1 MKSHWKRNWG
11 LVGALP
17 LGAVFVL
24 SVIKVVLT
32 TSRQHD
38 PDVPTLRISHWLL
51 ETGYRES
58 IAEVGRLWVEEN
70 ARHGRTVRFEQLVVP
85 TKVYAAWMRTNL
97 VGRMAP
103 DLVYVKRENGATDEI
118 MGRYFE
124 SLSEE
129 AAKPNPYNADTPL
142 AGVRWSDT
150 FVDGLAITGTS
161 PGLADIYAIPT
172 TAVSVRLYYNRAL
185 LREITGRDALPVN
198 FGELLET
205 CAQIRS
211 WATRHG
217 RRVAPIAGSRYNTTL
232 LFNLLIGGLTQ
243 ATAVVIDERGDLG
256 TGPAELLQAASR
268 GRWSPDRPEV
278 RTTFNAIRTISAEMQ
293 PGFLQLQRED
303 ATMQFGQ
310 QQAVMIV
317 AGSWAANSMHA
328 EVPFELGVAALPLPP
343 AGDSQWGT
351 GVRGPA
357 GDTAGLFFEGFAMP
371 VGGTKR
377 ALAVDFLRFFSS
389 WKIYS
394 HYASQSGCL
403 PVVKHV
409 QAAGRMQPFALRK
422 DGYRPGP
429 TFYSIGESTRRLWEQ
444 NTLTLVG
451 PTGSTDA
458 FIKLLQHELPA
469 TLASDLARWR
479 RDLRNSIELQ
489 DLLLEA
495 RHQLAPGASGADAHW
510 GALLDTQSAA
520 ESQYYASF
528 LSGQTPAVRP

>member
-1 MKSHWKRNWG
+1 MKSGRKASWA
-11 LVGALP
+11 LVGAL
-17 LGAVFVL
+17 LLAAVFIG
-24 SVIKVVLT
+24 SIIKVVLT
-32 TSRQHD
+32 ARRQHD
-38 PDVPTLRISHWLL
+38 DEVPTLRVSHWLL

-58 IAEVGRLWVEEN
+58 LEEVGRQWVEEN
-70 ARHGRTVRFEQLVVP
+70 ARQGRKVRFEQLVVP

-103 DLVYVKRENGATDEI
+103 DLVYVKRENGATDEV

-129 AAKPNPYNADTPL
+129 AARPNPYNADTPL

-150 FVDGLAITGTS
+150 FIDGLAITGTS

-185 LREITGRDALPVN
+185 LQEITGRDSLPTDFGALLGV
-198 FGELLET
+198 

-211 WATRHG
+211 WATQHG
-217 RRVAPIAGSRYNTTL
+217 RKIAPIAGSRYNTTL

-243 ATAVVIDERGDLG
+243 MTAVAIDKRGDLG
-256 TGPAELLQAASR
+256 TGPAELLQAAQR
-268 GRWSPDRPEV
+268 GDWTPDRPEM
-278 RTTFNAIRTISAEMQ
+278 RTTFEAIRAISAEMQ

-328 EVPFELGVAALPLPP
+328 EVPFSLGVAALPLPQ
-343 AGDSQWGT
+343 AGDTRWGT

-357 GDTAGLFFEGFAMP
+357 GDTAGLFFEGFALP
-371 VGGTKR
+371 VGGRQR
-377 ALAVDFLRFFSS
+377 ALAIDFLHFFSS
-389 WKIYS
+389 WKIYTR
-394 HYASQSGCL
+394 YAELSGCL
-403 PVVKHV
+403 PVVKNVHPT
-409 QAAGRMQPFALRK
+409 GRMLPFALRK
-422 DGYRPGP
+422 DGFRPGP
-429 TFYSIGESTRRLWEQ
+429 TFYTIGEATRRLWEQ
-444 NTLTLVG
+444 NTLELIG
-451 PTGSTDA
+451 PSGSTDA
-458 FIKLLQHELPA
+458 FVSLLQKEMPA
-469 TLASDLARWR
+469 SVNADLARWR
-479 RDLRNSIELQ
+479 RDIRSSIELQ

-495 RHQLAPGASGADAHW
+495 RYQVAPEATGAAARW
-510 GALLDTQSAA
+510 GALVDTQSAA

-528 LSGQTPAVRP
+528 LGDRPVPVTP